1 MAREEDV
8 GALQTALF
16 AGLEEN
22 EARKTAFEAGFR
34 IGDYLLANRIPKPAQ
49 AVLKVM
55 PPSLASRVLLSTIK
69 MHSWTFAGTGGLE
82 NPRRRLAAYAQK
94 EQA

>member
-1 MAREEDV
+1 MAREDDI

-22 EARKTAFEAGFR
+22 EARKFAFEAGFR
-34 IGDYLLANRIPKPAQ
+34 TGDYLLANRIPKPA
-49 AVLKVM
+49 LKVT
-55 PPSLASRVLLSTIK
+55 PPSLASRVRLSTIK

-82 NPRRRLAAYAQK
+82 KPRRRLAAYAQK